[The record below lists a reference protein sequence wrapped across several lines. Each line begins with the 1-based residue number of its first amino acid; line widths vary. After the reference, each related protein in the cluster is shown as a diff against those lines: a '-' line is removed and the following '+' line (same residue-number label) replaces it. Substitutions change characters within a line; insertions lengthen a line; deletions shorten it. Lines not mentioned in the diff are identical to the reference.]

1 MGGPVVDRSEAARAP
16 HSRRGRVAAVVF
28 VILVVVLCGGVGGG
42 SAITATHCCLGQAA
56 RRAGGAHCNNDEEVG
71 ERATAGAGN
80 GDESIEA
87 ARGQTTI
94 NQKVAAK
101 SLCNKLNITKEKSS

>member
-16 HSRRGRVAAVVF
+16 HSRRGCVAAVVF

-56 RRAGGAHCNNDEEVG
+56 RRAGGAHCNDDEEVG
-71 ERATAGAGN
+71 KCATAGAGN
-80 GDESIEA
+80 GDESIGS
-87 ARGQTTI
+87 ARTDN
-94 NQKVAAK
+94 NQPK
-101 SLCNKLNITKEKSS
+101 SGSKESV